1 MTIQQ
6 KRYFVWLV
14 NHHLYFLARFL
25 RSRFAWWP
33 RSSLDLC
40 WPYSAAR
47 QLLEPFMEICMLST
61 MLVVCQ
67 SWIQH
72 WISNASIMSRNPIP
86 KSMLWH
92 AWPTIPRLRDSHQ
105 TLPQIVQP
113 VFFALTCGGSGVCLA
128 ALPSSNYPCHWA
140 RVRASGL
147 FLAELSPC

>member
-92 AWPTIPRLRDSHQ
+92 AWPTIPRL
-105 TLPQIVQP
+105 TV
-113 VFFALTCGGSGVCLA
+113 
-128 ALPSSNYPCHWA
+128 
-140 RVRASGL
+140 ASGFSPNAPPDCAACVL
-147 FLAELSPC
+147 CIDMRWQRCLSRGAAQLQIPMPLSLC